1 MLSKPDVEVVYD
13 AEGVVTGVKSNN
25 EKGEPET
32 AVTKLVVGDPSAL
45 GSASYIVCA
54 VLFTLPHGAGKQP
67 HSFPCLMPEMC
78 AKHPTD
84 YSKCYII
91 QPGPSCHVHHC
102 LHYHVMG
109 QRGIFSH
116 GILLVM

>member
-45 GSASYIVCA
+45 IPTQISFPQQRLLA
-54 VLFTLPHGAGKQP
+54 VLLGAE
-67 HSFPCLMPEMC
+67 SSRIPCHRTMLW
-78 AKHPTD
+78 
-84 YSKCYII
+84 
-91 QPGPSCHVHHC
+91 Q
-102 LHYHVMG
+102 
-109 QRGIFSH
+109 
-116 GILLVM
+116 